1 MRSVIMGKNNVVT
14 LKNDLVILQGIVKIT
29 RECLFPLYCYYN
41 DETDELYFSKNVKRL
56 DDPSRIANALCF
68 VDERLTS
75 ITNIYENI
83 NEKDLETVRDDF
95 HSINMRYICY
105 LEQIWNYLS
114 RRIDKEDFYHYL
126 SKPLREEINL
136 LIDKYHMVIS
146 EDMKEFLTS
155 LCE

>member
-1 MRSVIMGKNNVVT
+1 MVSNNIIT
-14 LKNDLVILQGIVKIT
+14 LKNDLVILQGIVKIA
-29 RECLFPLYCYYN
+29 RECLFPLYYYYN
-41 DETDELYFSKNVKRL
+41 DETTDLYFGKYVKRL
-56 DDPSRIANALCF
+56 DDPGRIANALF
-68 VDERLTS
+68 IVDERLTI

-83 NEKDLETVRDDF
+83 NEKDLETVHDDF

-146 EDMKEFLTS
+146 EDMKEFLIS
-155 LCE
+155 LCK

>member
-1 MRSVIMGKNNVVT
+1 MVSNNIIT
-14 LKNDLVILQGIVKIT
+14 LKNDLVILQGIVKIA
-29 RECLFPLYCYYN
+29 RECLFPLYYYYYN
-41 DETDELYFSKNVKRL
+41 DETTDLYFGKYVKRL
-56 DDPSRIANALCF
+56 DDPGRIANALF
-68 VDERLTS
+68 IVDERLTI

-83 NEKDLETVRDDF
+83 NEKDLETVHDDF

-114 RRIDKEDFYHYL
+114 RKIDKEDFYHYL

-146 EDMKEFLTS
+146 ESMKEFLGS
-155 LCE
+155 LCK

>member
-1 MRSVIMGKNNVVT
+1 MT
-14 LKNDLVILQGIVKIT
+14 LKNDLVILQRIVKIS
-29 RECLFPLYCYYN
+29 RECLIPLYYYQYL
-41 DETDELYFSKNVKRL
+41 ETDDLYLSKNVKRL
-56 DDPSRIANALCF
+56 DNPGRIADDIYF
-68 VDERLTS
+68 VDERLTI

-83 NEKDLETVRDDF
+83 NEKDLETVGDDF

-136 LIDKYHMVIS
+136 LIDKYNMVIS

>member
-1 MRSVIMGKNNVVT
+1 MVSNNIIT
-14 LKNDLVILQGIVKIT
+14 LKNDFVILQGIVKIT
-29 RECLFPLYCYYN
+29 RECLYPLFCYYN
-41 DETDELYFSKNVKRL
+41 DETFDLYFNMYDEILS
-56 DDPSRIANALCF
+56 DSSRIANSIYF
-68 VDERLTS
+68 IDKRLT
-75 ITNIYENI
+75 IIANIYENI

-114 RRIDKEDFYHYL
+114 RRINKEDFYHYL

-146 EDMKEFLTS
+146 EDMKEFLIS

>member
-1 MRSVIMGKNNVVT
+1 MEKNNIIT

-29 RECLFPLYCYYN
+29 RECLFPLYYYYN
-41 DETDELYFSKNVKRL
+41 DETTDLYFGKYVKRL
-56 DDPSRIANALCF
+56 DDPGHIANALCF
-68 VDERLTS
+68 VDKRLT
-75 ITNIYENI
+75 IIANIYENI

-114 RRIDKEDFYHYL
+114 RRIDKEDFYYYL

-146 EDMKEFLTS
+146 EDMKEFLIS

>member
-1 MRSVIMGKNNVVT
+1 MEKNNVVT

-29 RECLFPLYCYYN
+29 RKCLFPLYYYYN
-41 DETDELYFSKNVKRL
+41 DETNELYFSKYVKRL

-68 VDERLTS
+68 VYERLTI
-75 ITNIYENI
+75 ITNIYENL
-83 NEKDLETVRDDF
+83 NEKELETVCDDF

-146 EDMKEFLTS
+146 ESMKEFLGS
-155 LCE
+155 LCK

>member
-1 MRSVIMGKNNVVT
+1 MI
-14 LKNDLVILQGIVKIT
+14 
-29 RECLFPLYCYYN
+29 PLYYYHYV
-41 DETDELYFSKNVKRL
+41 ETDDLYLSKNVKRL
-56 DDPSRIANALCF
+56 DDPGRIADAIYF
-68 VDERLTS
+68 VDERLN
-75 ITNIYENI
+75 IIANIYENI
-83 NEKDLETVRDDF
+83 NEKDLEIVCDDF

-114 RRIDKEDFYHYL
+114 RKIDKEDFYHYL

-146 EDMKEFLTS
+146 EDMKEFLIS

>member
-1 MRSVIMGKNNVVT
+1 MEKNNIIT
-14 LKNDLVILQGIVKIT
+14 LKNDLVILQGILKIT
-29 RECLFPLYCYYN
+29 RECLFPLYYYYYN
-41 DETDELYFSKNVKRL
+41 DETSDLYFGKYVKRL
-56 DDPSRIANALCF
+56 DDPARIANALCF
-68 VDERLTS
+68 VDERLTI

-83 NEKDLETVRDDF
+83 NEKDLETIYDDF

-105 LEQIWNYLS
+105 LEQIWKCLS

-136 LIDKYHMVIS
+136 LIDRYHMVIS
-146 EDMKEFLTS
+146 EDMQEFLTS

>member
-1 MRSVIMGKNNVVT
+1 MEKNNVVT

-29 RECLFPLYCYYN
+29 RECLIPLYYYHYV
-41 DETDELYFSKNVKRL
+41 ETDDLYLSKNVKRL
-56 DDPSRIANALCF
+56 DDPGRIADAIYF
-68 VDERLTS
+68 VDERLT
-75 ITNIYENI
+75 IIVNIYENI
-83 NEKDLETVRDDF
+83 DEKDLETVCDDF

-105 LEQIWNYLS
+105 LEQTWNYLS

-126 SKPLREEINL
+126 LKPFREEINL
-136 LIDKYHMVIS
+136 LIDKYQMVIS

>member
-1 MRSVIMGKNNVVT
+1 MVSNNIIT
-14 LKNDLVILQGIVKIT
+14 LKNDFVILQGIVKIT
-29 RECLFPLYCYYN
+29 RECLYPLFCYYK
-41 DETDELYFSKNVKRL
+41 DETFNLYFNMYDEILSDSSRITNSIYFIDKRL
-56 DDPSRIANALCF
+56 TIIA
-68 VDERLTS
+68 
-75 ITNIYENI
+75 NIYENI

-146 EDMKEFLTS
+146 EDMKEFLIS

>member
-1 MRSVIMGKNNVVT
+1 MVSNNIIT
-14 LKNDLVILQGIVKIT
+14 LKNDLVILQGIVKIA
-29 RECLFPLYCYYN
+29 RECLIPLYYYYN
-41 DETDELYFSKNVKRL
+41 DETTDLYFGKYVKRL
-56 DDPSRIANALCF
+56 DDPGRIANALF
-68 VDERLTS
+68 IVDERLTI

-83 NEKDLETVRDDF
+83 NEKDLETVHDDF

-114 RRIDKEDFYHYL
+114 RKIDKEDFYHYL

-146 EDMKEFLTS
+146 EDMKEFLIS

>member
-1 MRSVIMGKNNVVT
+1 MVSNNIIT
-14 LKNDLVILQGIVKIT
+14 LKNDFVILQGIVKIT
-29 RECLFPLYCYYN
+29 RECLYPLFCYYN
-41 DETDELYFSKNVKRL
+41 DETFDLYFNMYDEILSDSSRITNSIYFIDKRL
-56 DDPSRIANALCF
+56 TIIA
-68 VDERLTS
+68 
-75 ITNIYENI
+75 NIYENI

-114 RRIDKEDFYHYL
+114 RRINKEDFYHYL

-146 EDMKEFLTS
+146 EDMKEFLIS

>member
-1 MRSVIMGKNNVVT
+1 MEKNNVVT

-29 RECLFPLYCYYN
+29 RKCLFPLYCYYN
-41 DETDELYFSKNVKRL
+41 DETDDLYFSKNVKRL
-56 DDPSRIANALCF
+56 DDPGRIANAICF
-68 VDERLTS
+68 VDERLTI

-83 NEKDLETVRDDF
+83 NEKDLETIYDDF

-136 LIDKYHMVIS
+136 LIDKYHIVIS
-146 EDMKEFLTS
+146 ESMKEFLGS
-155 LCE
+155 LCK

>member
-1 MRSVIMGKNNVVT
+1 MEKNNIIT
-14 LKNDLVILQGIVKIT
+14 LKNDLVILQGILKIT
-29 RECLFPLYCYYN
+29 RECLFPLYYYYN
-41 DETDELYFSKNVKRL
+41 AKHPIYILVNMLKDLM
-56 DDPSRIANALCF
+56 DPGRIANDLCF
-68 VDERLTS
+68 VDKRLTI

>member
-1 MRSVIMGKNNVVT
+1 MEKNNVVI
-14 LKNDLVILQGIVKIT
+14 LKNDLVILQGIVKIS
-29 RECLFPLYCYYN
+29 RECLFPLYYYNN
-41 DETDELYFSKNVKRL
+41 DETTDLYFGKYVKRL
-56 DDPSRIANALCF
+56 DDPARIANALF
-68 VDERLTS
+68 IVDERLTI

-83 NEKDLETVRDDF
+83 NEKDLETIYDDF

-114 RRIDKEDFYHYL
+114 HRINKEDFYHYL

-146 EDMKEFLTS
+146 EDMKEFLIS

>member
-1 MRSVIMGKNNVVT
+1 MVSNNIIT
-14 LKNDLVILQGIVKIT
+14 LKNDLVILQGIVKIS
-29 RECLFPLYCYYN
+29 RECLFPLYYYYN
-41 DETDELYFSKNVKRL
+41 DETTDLYFGKYVKRL
-56 DDPSRIANALCF
+56 DDPARIANDLF
-68 VDERLTS
+68 IVDERLTI

-83 NEKDLETVRDDF
+83 NEKELETIYDDF

-114 RRIDKEDFYHYL
+114 RKIDKEDFYHYL

-146 EDMKEFLTS
+146 EDMKEFLIS

>member
-1 MRSVIMGKNNVVT
+1 MT
-14 LKNDLVILQGIVKIT
+14 LKNDLVILQGIVKIS
-29 RECLFPLYCYYN
+29 RECLIPLYYYHYV
-41 DETDELYFSKNVKRL
+41 ETDDLYLSKNVKRL
-56 DDPSRIANALCF
+56 DDPGRIADAIYF
-68 VDERLTS
+68 VDERLN
-75 ITNIYENI
+75 IIANIYENI
-83 NEKDLETVRDDF
+83 NEKDLEIVCDDF

-114 RRIDKEDFYHYL
+114 RKIDKEDFYHYL

-146 EDMKEFLTS
+146 EDMKEFLIS

>member
-1 MRSVIMGKNNVVT
+1 MVSNNIIT
-14 LKNDLVILQGIVKIT
+14 LKNDFVILQGIVKIT
-29 RECLFPLYCYYN
+29 RECLYPLFCYYN
-41 DETDELYFSKNVKRL
+41 DETFDLYFNMYDEILSDSSRITNYIYFIDKRL
-56 DDPSRIANALCF
+56 TIIA
-68 VDERLTS
+68 
-75 ITNIYENI
+75 NIYENI

-114 RRIDKEDFYHYL
+114 RRINKEDFYHYL

-146 EDMKEFLTS
+146 EDMKEFLIS

>member
-1 MRSVIMGKNNVVT
+1 MTMEKNNVVI
-14 LKNDLVILQGIVKIT
+14 LKNDLVILQGILKIT
-29 RECLFPLYCYYN
+29 RECLFPLYYYYN
-41 DETDELYFSKNVKRL
+41 DETSDLYFGKYVKRL
-56 DDPSRIANALCF
+56 DDPGRIANALF
-68 VDERLTS
+68 IVDERLTI

-83 NEKDLETVRDDF
+83 NEKDLETVHDDF

-114 RRIDKEDFYHYL
+114 RKIDKEDFYHYL

-146 EDMKEFLTS
+146 ENMKEFLGS
-155 LCE
+155 LCK

>member
-1 MRSVIMGKNNVVT
+1 MVSNNIIT

-29 RECLFPLYCYYN
+29 RECLFPLYYYN
-41 DETDELYFSKNVKRL
+41 DETTDLYFGKYIKRL
-56 DDPSRIANALCF
+56 DDPGRIANALF
-68 VDERLTS
+68 IVDERLTI

-83 NEKDLETVRDDF
+83 NEKDLETVHDDF

-114 RRIDKEDFYHYL
+114 RKIDKEDFYHYL

-136 LIDKYHMVIS
+136 LIDKYHIVIS
-146 EDMKEFLTS
+146 EDMKEFLIS

>member
-1 MRSVIMGKNNVVT
+1 MVSNSIIT
-14 LKNDLVILQGIVKIT
+14 LKNDFVILQGIVKIT
-29 RECLFPLYCYYN
+29 RECLYPLFCYYN
-41 DETDELYFSKNVKRL
+41 DETFNLYFTMYDEILSDSSRITNSIYFIDKRL
-56 DDPSRIANALCF
+56 TIIA
-68 VDERLTS
+68 
-75 ITNIYENI
+75 NIYENI

-114 RRIDKEDFYHYL
+114 RRINKEDFYHYL

>member
-1 MRSVIMGKNNVVT
+1 MTMEKNNVVI
-14 LKNDLVILQGIVKIT
+14 LKNDLVILQGILKIT
-29 RECLFPLYCYYN
+29 RECLFPLYYYYN
-41 DETDELYFSKNVKRL
+41 DETSDLYFGKYVKRL
-56 DDPSRIANALCF
+56 DDPGRIANALCF
-68 VDERLTS
+68 VDEKLT
-75 ITNIYENI
+75 IIANIYENL
-83 NEKDLETVRDDF
+83 NEKELETVCDDF

-146 EDMKEFLTS
+146 ENMKEFLGS
-155 LCE
+155 LCK